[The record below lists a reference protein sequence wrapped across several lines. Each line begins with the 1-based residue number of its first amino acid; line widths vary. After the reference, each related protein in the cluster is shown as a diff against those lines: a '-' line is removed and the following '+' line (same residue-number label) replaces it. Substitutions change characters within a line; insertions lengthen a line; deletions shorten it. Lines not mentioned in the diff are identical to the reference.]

1 MPVFVFMM
9 AVNEN
14 DDDRRPMGDG
24 VGIGPQIGM
33 PGDPRENRIV
43 AQVWALVEP
52 VCREEGLE
60 LVFVEY
66 QRESAGRVL
75 RLYVDRP
82 HGVTLSECVAV
93 SRQISD
99 LLDVHMDDAGPYS
112 MEVSSPGSDRP
123 LGRMSDFER
132 FEGEDVVIKTV
143 APIDG
148 QKNFKGVL
156 ESLIG
161 QGVRIKTAVRSVDI
175 PFAEI
180 RKARLLNYNGEG
192 RCS

>member
-1 MPVFVFMM
+1 MTE
-9 AVNEN
+9 VNDHE
-14 DDDRRPMGDG
+14 DDRRPTGDDA
-24 VGIGPQIGM
+24 GIGPQIGM
-33 PGDPRENRIV
+33 PGDPRESRIV
-43 AQVWALVEP
+43 LQVWALAEP

-60 LVFVEY
+60 LIFVEY

-82 HGVTLSECVAV
+82 QGVTLSECVAV
-93 SRQISD
+93 SRQVSD
-99 LLDVHMDDAGPYS
+99 LLDVHLDDAGPYS

-123 LGRMSDFER
+123 LGRTADFDR
-132 FEGEDVVIKTV
+132 FEGEEAVIKTI

-156 ESLIG
+156 EGLVG
-161 QGVRIKTAVRSVDI
+161 QEVRITTPARSIDI
-175 PFAEI
+175 PLAQI